1 MSCSVADLPAYN
13 LITPVINSFNRDV
26 EKFFPNF
33 YKIFVDGEDPCR
45 GLDLNCTRLLRF
57 EIAKHIL
64 AYIIGGTYSDDVVHF
79 NCDTKFSAEEKSLI
93 AYLCGYV
100 LEHFIAEYVST
111 KAAHQDQTYHQQCL
125 SFLVA
130 DKCVGETISLPEY
143 RHVNVLNRG
152 GLWKLNEDVIAIF
165 SVAEAYF
172 LSSAKKLQNKILPKD
187 IINAL
192 IRGGSRAAAKPRWSA
207 F

>member
-1 MSCSVADLPAYN
+1 MMMLSTSTVIISFLPKKN
-13 LITPVINSFNRDV
+13 HLLH
-26 EKFFPNF
+26 
-33 YKIFVDGEDPCR
+33 IFVV
-45 GLDLNCTRLLRF
+45 
-57 EIAKHIL
+57 I
-64 AYIIGGTYSDDVVHF
+64 S
-79 NCDTKFSAEEKSLI
+79 
-93 AYLCGYV
+93 
-100 LEHFIAEYVST
+100 LEHFIAEYFST

-143 RHVNVLNRG
+143 MHVNVLNRG

-165 SVAEAYF
+165 SFAEAYF

-187 IINAL
+187 IVNVL

-207 F
+207 L